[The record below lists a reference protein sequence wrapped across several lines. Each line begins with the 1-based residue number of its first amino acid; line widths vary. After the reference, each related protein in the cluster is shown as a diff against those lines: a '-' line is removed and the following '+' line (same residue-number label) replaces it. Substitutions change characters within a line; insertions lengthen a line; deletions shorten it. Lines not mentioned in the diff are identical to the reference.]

1 MRTSSFNVSSESRW
15 CSLVVCVNQTNGGE
29 TRVMSFSNVSS
40 LHSKALFVS
49 LFCSLIRRNTRDSK
63 SETNMMFSL
72 PLSSSNVLSSV
83 SSSLKSSHRRTTR
96 DSPRGGITT
105 PKAADVMREG
115 NDVLRRQ
122 RRQRGREA
130 REEEH
135 ATNARS
141 RREVLKI
148 LPTSGVALVATT
160 VAIGG
165 FTAQPSFAAGEK
177 LSSVEEKEL
186 AKERRKAAVRAAAER
201 AKETGVGGNAFSDS
215 EYMVGEDHS
224 PNAHSH
230 QEEGSKGS
238 FV

>member
-1 MRTSSFNVSSESRW
+1 MY
-15 CSLVVCVNQTNGGE
+15 
-29 TRVMSFSNVSS
+29 

-49 LFCSLIRRNTRDSK
+49 LFCSSIRSTRNTRDLC
-63 SETNMMFSL
+63 ETNMFSL

-160 VAIGG
+160 VMAIGG
-165 FTAQPSFAAGEK
+165 FTAHPSFAAGGEK
-177 LSSVEEKEL
+177 RASVEEKEL

-215 EYMVGEDHS
+215 EYMVGEDHT

-238 FV
+238 FA

>member
-1 MRTSSFNVSSESRW
+1 
-15 CSLVVCVNQTNGGE
+15 
-29 TRVMSFSNVSS
+29 
-40 LHSKALFVS
+40 
-49 LFCSLIRRNTRDSK
+49 
-63 SETNMMFSL
+63 MFSVS
-72 PLSSSNVLSSV
+72 LSSSFV
-83 SSSLKSSHRRTTR
+83 SSSSLIKSSSHRGRTNRSPIR
-96 DSPRGGITT
+96 DGGITT
-105 PKAADVMREG
+105 KAADVTREEG
-115 NDVLRRQ
+115 NDALVRQQ

-130 REEEH
+130 KREEEER
-135 ATNARS
+135 ATTNTTRS

-148 LPTSGVALVATT
+148 LPTSGVALVVVT
-160 VAIGG
+160 AIGG
-165 FTAQPSFAAGEK
+165 FTTAHPSFAGAEK

>member
-1 MRTSSFNVSSESRW
+1 
-15 CSLVVCVNQTNGGE
+15 
-29 TRVMSFSNVSS
+29 
-40 LHSKALFVS
+40 
-49 LFCSLIRRNTRDSK
+49 
-63 SETNMMFSL
+63 MFSVS
-72 PLSSSNVLSSV
+72 LSSSFV
-83 SSSLKSSHRRTTR
+83 SSSSLIKSSSHRGRTNRSPIR
-96 DSPRGGITT
+96 DGGITT
-105 PKAADVMREG
+105 KAADVTRDAG
-115 NDVLRRQ
+115 NDVLLRQQ

-130 REEEH
+130 KREEEEER
-135 ATNARS
+135 ATTNNKTTRS

-148 LPTSGVALVATT
+148 LPHTSGVALVVAM
-160 VAIGG
+160 AIGG
-165 FTAQPSFAAGEK
+165 FTAHPSFAAEK

>member
-1 MRTSSFNVSSESRW
+1 
-15 CSLVVCVNQTNGGE
+15 
-29 TRVMSFSNVSS
+29 
-40 LHSKALFVS
+40 
-49 LFCSLIRRNTRDSK
+49 
-63 SETNMMFSL
+63 MFSL
-72 PLSSSNVLSSV
+72 PLSSSNASSV

-96 DSPRGGITT
+96 SPIRGGGITT
-105 PKAADVMREG
+105 NRAADVTREG
-115 NDVLRRQ
+115 NDALRRQQ
-122 RRQRGREA
+122 RRQRGREEA
-130 REEEH
+130 KRDEEER
-135 ATNARS
+135 ATHARS
-141 RREVLKI
+141 RREVVLKI
-148 LPTSGVALVATT
+148 LPYTSGVALVAATT

-165 FTAQPSFAAGEK
+165 FTIAHPSFAAGEK
-177 LSSVEEKEL
+177 RSPVEEKEL

>member
-1 MRTSSFNVSSESRW
+1 MFSVSLSSSF
-15 CSLVVCVNQTNGGE
+15 
-29 TRVMSFSNVSS
+29 VSS
-40 LHSKALFVS
+40 L
-49 LFCSLIRRNTRDSK
+49 IK
-63 SETNMMFSL
+63 S
-72 PLSSSNVLSSV
+72 
-83 SSSLKSSHRRTTR
+83 SSHRGRTNRSPIR
-96 DSPRGGITT
+96 DGGITT
-105 PKAADVMREG
+105 KAADVTRDAG
-115 NDVLRRQ
+115 NDVLLRQQ

-130 REEEH
+130 KREEEEER
-135 ATNARS
+135 ATTNNKTTRS

-148 LPTSGVALVATT
+148 LPHTSGVALVVAT
-160 VAIGG
+160 AIGG
-165 FTAQPSFAAGEK
+165 FTAHPSFAAEK

>member
-1 MRTSSFNVSSESRW
+1 
-15 CSLVVCVNQTNGGE
+15 
-29 TRVMSFSNVSS
+29 
-40 LHSKALFVS
+40 
-49 LFCSLIRRNTRDSK
+49 
-63 SETNMMFSL
+63 MFSVS
-72 PLSSSNVLSSV
+72 LSSSFV
-83 SSSLKSSHRRTTR
+83 SSSSLIKSSSHRGRTNRSPIR
-96 DSPRGGITT
+96 DGGITT
-105 PKAADVMREG
+105 KAADVTREEG
-115 NDVLRRQ
+115 NDVSLRQQ
-122 RRQRGREA
+122 RTQRGREA
-130 REEEH
+130 KREEEEER
-135 ATNARS
+135 ATTNNKTRRS

-148 LPTSGVALVATT
+148 LPHTSGVALVVAT
-160 VAIGG
+160 AIGG
-165 FTAQPSFAAGEK
+165 FTAHPSFAAEK

>member
-1 MRTSSFNVSSESRW
+1 MT
-15 CSLVVCVNQTNGGE
+15 
-29 TRVMSFSNVSS
+29 
-40 LHSKALFVS
+40 
-49 LFCSLIRRNTRDSK
+49 
-63 SETNMMFSL
+63 
-72 PLSSSNVLSSV
+72 
-83 SSSLKSSHRRTTR
+83 
-96 DSPRGGITT
+96 
-105 PKAADVMREG
+105 KAADVMREG

-148 LPTSGVALVATT
+148 LPTSGVALVVATT
-160 VAIGG
+160 TMAIGG

-177 LSSVEEKEL
+177 LSSIEEKEL

>member
-1 MRTSSFNVSSESRW
+1 MCESK
-15 CSLVVCVNQTNGGE
+15 TNGE
-29 TRVMSFSNVSS
+29 TRDEFFQFIFITPS
-40 LHSKALFVS
+40 LCLSLLFFDKRS
-49 LFCSLIRRNTRDSK
+49 TRHTGDSQR
-63 SETNMMFSL
+63 ETNMFSVS
-72 PLSSSNVLSSV
+72 LSSSFV
-83 SSSLKSSHRRTTR
+83 SSSLIKSSSHHGRTNRSPIR
-96 DSPRGGITT
+96 DGGITT
-105 PKAADVMREG
+105 KAADVTREEG
-115 NDVLRRQ
+115 NVVLLRQQ

-130 REEEH
+130 KREEEER
-135 ATNARS
+135 ATTNTTRS

-148 LPTSGVALVATT
+148 LPHTSGVALVVAM
-160 VAIGG
+160 AIGG
-165 FTAQPSFAAGEK
+165 FTAHPSFAAEK

>member
-1 MRTSSFNVSSESRW
+1 MGITESA
-15 CSLVVCVNQTNGGE
+15 LPPE
-29 TRVMSFSNVSS
+29 T
-40 LHSKALFVS
+40 
-49 LFCSLIRRNTRDSK
+49 T
-63 SETNMMFSL
+63 MFSL
-72 PLSSSNVLSSV
+72 PLSSFSNASSFV
-83 SSSLKSSHRRTTR
+83 SSSSLLKSSSHRGRTNRSPTR
-96 DSPRGGITT
+96 DGGITRT
-105 PKAADVMREG
+105 KAADVTREEG
-115 NDVLRRQ
+115 NDALLRQQ

-130 REEEH
+130 KREEER
-135 ATNARS
+135 ATTNNKTRRS

-148 LPTSGVALVATT
+148 LPTSGVALVVVT
-160 VAIGG
+160 AIGG
-165 FTAQPSFAAGEK
+165 FTTAHPSFAGAEK

>member
-1 MRTSSFNVSSESRW
+1 MRVFPIYLHQKALFDTKRTTHRRLSHCETNMFSVSLSSSF
-15 CSLVVCVNQTNGGE
+15 
-29 TRVMSFSNVSS
+29 VSS
-40 LHSKALFVS
+40 L
-49 LFCSLIRRNTRDSK
+49 IK
-63 SETNMMFSL
+63 S
-72 PLSSSNVLSSV
+72 
-83 SSSLKSSHRRTTR
+83 SSHRGRTNRSPIR
-96 DSPRGGITT
+96 DGGITRT
-105 PKAADVMREG
+105 KAADVTREEG
-115 NDVLRRQ
+115 NDALVRQQ

-130 REEEH
+130 VREEEERKT
-135 ATNARS
+135 TNTTRRS

-148 LPTSGVALVATT
+148 LPHTSGVALVVAT
-160 VAIGG
+160 AIGG
-165 FTAQPSFAAGEK
+165 FTAHPSFAAEK

>member
-1 MRTSSFNVSSESRW
+1 
-15 CSLVVCVNQTNGGE
+15 
-29 TRVMSFSNVSS
+29 
-40 LHSKALFVS
+40 
-49 LFCSLIRRNTRDSK
+49 
-63 SETNMMFSL
+63 MFSVS
-72 PLSSSNVLSSV
+72 LSSSFV
-83 SSSLKSSHRRTTR
+83 SSSLIKSSSHRGRTNRSPIR
-96 DSPRGGITT
+96 DGGITT
-105 PKAADVMREG
+105 KAADVTRDAG
-115 NDVLRRQ
+115 NDVLLRQQ

-130 REEEH
+130 KREEEEER
-135 ATNARS
+135 ATTNNKTTRS

-148 LPTSGVALVATT
+148 LPHTSGVALVVAM
-160 VAIGG
+160 AIGG
-165 FTAQPSFAAGEK
+165 FTAHPSFAAEK

>member
-1 MRTSSFNVSSESRW
+1 MT
-15 CSLVVCVNQTNGGE
+15 
-29 TRVMSFSNVSS
+29 
-40 LHSKALFVS
+40 
-49 LFCSLIRRNTRDSK
+49 
-63 SETNMMFSL
+63 
-72 PLSSSNVLSSV
+72 
-83 SSSLKSSHRRTTR
+83 
-96 DSPRGGITT
+96 
-105 PKAADVMREG
+105 KAADVMREG
-115 NDVLRRQ
+115 NDLLRRQ
-122 RRQRGREA
+122 RQRGEEA
-130 REEEH
+130 HEEEH
-135 ATNARS
+135 TKTRS

-148 LPTSGVALVATT
+148 LPTSGVALVVATT
-160 VAIGG
+160 TMAIGG

-177 LSSVEEKEL
+177 LSSIEEKEL

>member
-1 MRTSSFNVSSESRW
+1 MRVFPIY
-15 CSLVVCVNQTNGGE
+15 
-29 TRVMSFSNVSS
+29 
-40 LHSKALFVS
+40 LHQKALFDTKHTTH
-49 LFCSLIRRNTRDSK
+49 RRLSQR
-63 SETNMMFSL
+63 ETNMFSVS
-72 PLSSSNVLSSV
+72 LSSSFV
-83 SSSLKSSHRRTTR
+83 SSSSLIKSSSHRGRTNRSPIR
-96 DSPRGGITT
+96 DGGITT
-105 PKAADVMREG
+105 KAADVTREEG
-115 NDVLRRQ
+115 NDVLVRQQ
-122 RRQRGREA
+122 RRHKRGREA
-130 REEEH
+130 QREEER
-135 ATNARS
+135 ATTNNKTRRS

-148 LPTSGVALVATT
+148 LPHTSGVALVVAT
-160 VAIGG
+160 AIGG
-165 FTAQPSFAAGEK
+165 FTAHPSFAAEK

>member
-1 MRTSSFNVSSESRW
+1 
-15 CSLVVCVNQTNGGE
+15 
-29 TRVMSFSNVSS
+29 
-40 LHSKALFVS
+40 
-49 LFCSLIRRNTRDSK
+49 
-63 SETNMMFSL
+63 MFSVS
-72 PLSSSNVLSSV
+72 LSSSFV
-83 SSSLKSSHRRTTR
+83 SSSSLMKSSSHRGRTNRSPIR
-96 DSPRGGITT
+96 DGGITT
-105 PKAADVMREG
+105 KAADVTREEG
-115 NDVLRRQ
+115 NDALLRQQ
-122 RRQRGREA
+122 RRHKRGREA
-130 REEEH
+130 KREEER
-135 ATNARS
+135 ATTNTTRS

-148 LPTSGVALVATT
+148 LPTSGVALVVATT
-160 VAIGG
+160 IG
-165 FTAQPSFAAGEK
+165 FTTAHPSFAAEK

>member
-1 MRTSSFNVSSESRW
+1 
-15 CSLVVCVNQTNGGE
+15 
-29 TRVMSFSNVSS
+29 
-40 LHSKALFVS
+40 
-49 LFCSLIRRNTRDSK
+49 
-63 SETNMMFSL
+63 MFSL
-72 PLSSSNVLSSV
+72 PLSSSNNASSFV
-83 SSSLKSSHRRTTR
+83 SSSLIKSSSHHGRTNRSPIR
-96 DSPRGGITT
+96 DGGITT
-105 PKAADVMREG
+105 KAADVTREEG
-115 NDVLRRQ
+115 NDVLLRQQ

-130 REEEH
+130 KREEEEQTT
-135 ATNARS
+135 TNATRTR

-148 LPTSGVALVATT
+148 LPHTSGVALVVAT
-160 VAIGG
+160 AIGG
-165 FTAQPSFAAGEK
+165 FTAHPSFAAEK

>member
-1 MRTSSFNVSSESRW
+1 
-15 CSLVVCVNQTNGGE
+15 
-29 TRVMSFSNVSS
+29 
-40 LHSKALFVS
+40 
-49 LFCSLIRRNTRDSK
+49 
-63 SETNMMFSL
+63 MFSVS
-72 PLSSSNVLSSV
+72 LSSSFV
-83 SSSLKSSHRRTTR
+83 SSSLIKSSSHHGRTNRSPIR
-96 DSPRGGITT
+96 DGGITT
-105 PKAADVMREG
+105 KAADVTREEG
-115 NDVLRRQ
+115 NDVLLRQQ

-130 REEEH
+130 KREEEEER
-135 ATNARS
+135 ATTNNATRSS

-148 LPTSGVALVATT
+148 LPYTSGVALVVAT
-160 VAIGG
+160 AIGG
-165 FTAQPSFAAGEK
+165 FTAHPSFAAEK

>member
-1 MRTSSFNVSSESRW
+1 MFSFPLVSS
-15 CSLVVCVNQTNGGE
+15 N
-29 TRVMSFSNVSS
+29 
-40 LHSKALFVS
+40 A
-49 LFCSLIRRNTRDSK
+49 
-63 SETNMMFSL
+63 
-72 PLSSSNVLSSV
+72 SSV

-96 DSPRGGITT
+96 SPRGGSTT
-105 PKAADVMREG
+105 KAADVMREG

-122 RRQRGREA
+122 RRQRGREEA
-130 REEEH
+130 RDEEER
-135 ATNARS
+135 ATHARS
-141 RREVLKI
+141 RREVVLKI
-148 LPTSGVALVATT
+148 LPYTSGVALVAATT

>member
-1 MRTSSFNVSSESRW
+1 MLFSFVVSCESK
-15 CSLVVCVNQTNGGE
+15 TNGE
-29 TRVMSFSNVSS
+29 TRDEFFQFIFITES
-40 LHSKALFVS
+40 ALPP
-49 LFCSLIRRNTRDSK
+49 
-63 SETNMMFSL
+63 ETTMFSL
-72 PLSSSNVLSSV
+72 PLSSFSNASSFV
-83 SSSLKSSHRRTTR
+83 SSSSLLKSSSHRGRTNRSPTR
-96 DSPRGGITT
+96 DGGITRT
-105 PKAADVMREG
+105 KAADVTREEG
-115 NDVLRRQ
+115 NDALVRQQ

-130 REEEH
+130 KREEER
-135 ATNARS
+135 ATTNNKTRRS

-148 LPTSGVALVATT
+148 LPTSGVALVVVT
-160 VAIGG
+160 AIGG
-165 FTAQPSFAAGEK
+165 FTTAHPSFAGAEK

>member
-1 MRTSSFNVSSESRW
+1 
-15 CSLVVCVNQTNGGE
+15 
-29 TRVMSFSNVSS
+29 
-40 LHSKALFVS
+40 
-49 LFCSLIRRNTRDSK
+49 
-63 SETNMMFSL
+63 MFSVS
-72 PLSSSNVLSSV
+72 LSSSFV
-83 SSSLKSSHRRTTR
+83 SSSSLIKSSSHRGRTNRSPIR
-96 DSPRGGITT
+96 DGGITT
-105 PKAADVMREG
+105 KAADVTREEG
-115 NDVLRRQ
+115 NDALLRQQ
-122 RRQRGREA
+122 RRHKRGREA
-130 REEEH
+130 QREEER
-135 ATNARS
+135 ATTNNKTRRS

-148 LPTSGVALVATT
+148 LPHTSGVALVVAT
-160 VAIGG
+160 AIGG
-165 FTAQPSFAAGEK
+165 FTAHPSFAAEK

>member
-1 MRTSSFNVSSESRW
+1 MFSVSLSSSF
-15 CSLVVCVNQTNGGE
+15 
-29 TRVMSFSNVSS
+29 VSS
-40 LHSKALFVS
+40 L
-49 LFCSLIRRNTRDSK
+49 IK
-63 SETNMMFSL
+63 S
-72 PLSSSNVLSSV
+72 
-83 SSSLKSSHRRTTR
+83 SSHRGRTNRSPIR
-96 DSPRGGITT
+96 DGGITT
-105 PKAADVMREG
+105 KAADVTRDAG
-115 NDVLRRQ
+115 NDVLLRQQ
-122 RRQRGREA
+122 RRHKRGREA
-130 REEEH
+130 QREEER
-135 ATNARS
+135 ATTNNKTRRS

-148 LPTSGVALVATT
+148 LPHTSGVALVVAT
-160 VAIGG
+160 AIGG
-165 FTAQPSFAAGEK
+165 FTAHPSFAAEK

>member
-1 MRTSSFNVSSESRW
+1 
-15 CSLVVCVNQTNGGE
+15 
-29 TRVMSFSNVSS
+29 
-40 LHSKALFVS
+40 
-49 LFCSLIRRNTRDSK
+49 
-63 SETNMMFSL
+63 MFSF
-72 PLSSSNVLSSV
+72 PLVSSNVSSV

-96 DSPRGGITT
+96 SPRGGITT
-105 PKAADVMREG
+105 NRAAVVTREG
-115 NDVLRRQ
+115 NDALRRQ
-122 RRQRGREA
+122 RRQRGREEA
-130 REEEH
+130 RDEEER

-141 RREVLKI
+141 RREVVLKI
-148 LPTSGVALVATT
+148 LPTSGVALVAATT

-165 FTAQPSFAAGEK
+165 FTIAHPSFAAGEK
-177 LSSVEEKEL
+177 RSPVEEKEL

>member
-1 MRTSSFNVSSESRW
+1 MFSVSLSSSF
-15 CSLVVCVNQTNGGE
+15 
-29 TRVMSFSNVSS
+29 VSS
-40 LHSKALFVS
+40 L
-49 LFCSLIRRNTRDSK
+49 IK
-63 SETNMMFSL
+63 S
-72 PLSSSNVLSSV
+72 
-83 SSSLKSSHRRTTR
+83 SSHRGRTNRSPIR
-96 DSPRGGITT
+96 DGGITT
-105 PKAADVMREG
+105 KAADVTRDAG
-115 NDVLRRQ
+115 NDVLLRQQ

-130 REEEH
+130 KREEEEER
-135 ATNARS
+135 ATTNNKTTRS

-148 LPTSGVALVATT
+148 LPYTSGVALVVAT
-160 VAIGG
+160 AIGG
-165 FTAQPSFAAGEK
+165 FTAHPSFAAEK

>member
-1 MRTSSFNVSSESRW
+1 MY
-15 CSLVVCVNQTNGGE
+15 
-29 TRVMSFSNVSS
+29 

-49 LFCSLIRRNTRDSK
+49 LFCSSIRSTRNTRDLC
-63 SETNMMFSL
+63 ETNMFSL

-83 SSSLKSSHRRTTR
+83 SSSSLKSSRRRTTR
-96 DSPRGGITT
+96 SPRGGITT
-105 PKAADVMREG
+105 TKAADVTREG
-115 NDVLRRQ
+115 NDALRRQ

-130 REEEH
+130 REEER
-135 ATNARS
+135 ATTNNARS

-148 LPTSGVALVATT
+148 LPTSGVVALVATT
-160 VAIGG
+160 VMAIGG
-165 FTAQPSFAAGEK
+165 FTAHPSFAAGGEK
-177 LSSVEEKEL
+177 RASVEEKEL

-215 EYMVGEDHS
+215 EYMVGEDHT

>member
-1 MRTSSFNVSSESRW
+1 MRVFPIY
-15 CSLVVCVNQTNGGE
+15 
-29 TRVMSFSNVSS
+29 
-40 LHSKALFVS
+40 LHQKALFDTKHTTH
-49 LFCSLIRRNTRDSK
+49 RRLPQR
-63 SETNMMFSL
+63 ETNMFSVS
-72 PLSSSNVLSSV
+72 LSSSFV
-83 SSSLKSSHRRTTR
+83 SSSSLIKSSSHRGRTNRSPIR
-96 DSPRGGITT
+96 DGGITT
-105 PKAADVMREG
+105 KAADVTREEG
-115 NDVLRRQ
+115 NDALVRQQ

-130 REEEH
+130 KREEEER
-135 ATNARS
+135 ATTNTTRRS

-148 LPTSGVALVATT
+148 LPHTSGVALVVAT
-160 VAIGG
+160 AIGG
-165 FTAQPSFAAGEK
+165 FTAHPSFASGEK
-177 LSSVEEKEL
+177 RSSVEEKEL

>member
-1 MRTSSFNVSSESRW
+1 
-15 CSLVVCVNQTNGGE
+15 
-29 TRVMSFSNVSS
+29 
-40 LHSKALFVS
+40 
-49 LFCSLIRRNTRDSK
+49 
-63 SETNMMFSL
+63 MFSVS
-72 PLSSSNVLSSV
+72 LSSSFV
-83 SSSLKSSHRRTTR
+83 SSSSLIKSSSHRGRTNRSPIIR
-96 DSPRGGITT
+96 DGGITT
-105 PKAADVMREG
+105 KAADVTREEG
-115 NDVLRRQ
+115 NDALVRQQ

-130 REEEH
+130 KREEEER
-135 ATNARS
+135 ATTNTTRS

-148 LPTSGVALVATT
+148 LPTSGVALVVATT
-160 VAIGG
+160 IG
-165 FTAQPSFAAGEK
+165 FTTAQPSFAGAEK

>member
-1 MRTSSFNVSSESRW
+1 MFSFPLVSS
-15 CSLVVCVNQTNGGE
+15 N
-29 TRVMSFSNVSS
+29 
-40 LHSKALFVS
+40 A
-49 LFCSLIRRNTRDSK
+49 
-63 SETNMMFSL
+63 
-72 PLSSSNVLSSV
+72 SSV

-96 DSPRGGITT
+96 SPRGGGITT
-105 PKAADVMREG
+105 NRAADVTREG
-115 NDVLRRQ
+115 NDALRRQ

-130 REEEH
+130 KREEEER

-141 RREVLKI
+141 RREVVLKI
-148 LPTSGVALVATT
+148 LPTSGVALVAATT

-165 FTAQPSFAAGEK
+165 FTIAHPSFAASGEK
-177 LSSVEEKEL
+177 RSSVEEKEL

>member
-1 MRTSSFNVSSESRW
+1 
-15 CSLVVCVNQTNGGE
+15 
-29 TRVMSFSNVSS
+29 
-40 LHSKALFVS
+40 
-49 LFCSLIRRNTRDSK
+49 
-63 SETNMMFSL
+63 
-72 PLSSSNVLSSV
+72 
-83 SSSLKSSHRRTTR
+83 
-96 DSPRGGITT
+96 
-105 PKAADVMREG
+105 MREG

-148 LPTSGVALVATT
+148 LPSSGVALVATT

>member
-1 MRTSSFNVSSESRW
+1 
-15 CSLVVCVNQTNGGE
+15 
-29 TRVMSFSNVSS
+29 MSFSNLS

-49 LFCSLIRRNTRDSK
+49 LFCSLIRRTRNTRDSR
-63 SETNMMFSL
+63 ETNMFSL
-72 PLSSSNVLSSV
+72 PLSSSNASSV

-96 DSPRGGITT
+96 SPRGGSTT
-105 PKAADVMREG
+105 KAADVMREG

>member
-1 MRTSSFNVSSESRW
+1 
-15 CSLVVCVNQTNGGE
+15 
-29 TRVMSFSNVSS
+29 
-40 LHSKALFVS
+40 
-49 LFCSLIRRNTRDSK
+49 
-63 SETNMMFSL
+63 MFSVS
-72 PLSSSNVLSSV
+72 LSSSFV
-83 SSSLKSSHRRTTR
+83 SSSSLIKSSSHRGRTNRSPIR
-96 DSPRGGITT
+96 DGGITT
-105 PKAADVMREG
+105 KAADVTRDAG
-115 NDVLRRQ
+115 NDVLLRQQ

-130 REEEH
+130 KREEEEER
-135 ATNARS
+135 ATTNNKTTRS

-148 LPTSGVALVATT
+148 LPHTSGVALVAM
-160 VAIGG
+160 AIGG
-165 FTAQPSFAAGEK
+165 FTAHPSFAAEK

>member
-1 MRTSSFNVSSESRW
+1 
-15 CSLVVCVNQTNGGE
+15 
-29 TRVMSFSNVSS
+29 
-40 LHSKALFVS
+40 
-49 LFCSLIRRNTRDSK
+49 
-63 SETNMMFSL
+63 MFSVS
-72 PLSSSNVLSSV
+72 LSSSFV
-83 SSSLKSSHRRTTR
+83 SSSLIKSSSHHGRTNRSPIR
-96 DSPRGGITT
+96 DGGITT
-105 PKAADVMREG
+105 KAADVTREEG
-115 NDVLRRQ
+115 NDVLLRQQ

-130 REEEH
+130 KREEEEER
-135 ATNARS
+135 ATTNNATRSS

-148 LPTSGVALVATT
+148 LPYTSGVALVVAT
-160 VAIGG
+160 AIGG
-165 FTAQPSFAAGEK
+165 FTAHPSFAAGEK

>member
-1 MRTSSFNVSSESRW
+1 
-15 CSLVVCVNQTNGGE
+15 
-29 TRVMSFSNVSS
+29 
-40 LHSKALFVS
+40 
-49 LFCSLIRRNTRDSK
+49 
-63 SETNMMFSL
+63 MFSL
-72 PLSSSNVLSSV
+72 PLSSSNVSSV

-96 DSPRGGITT
+96 SPRGGITT
-105 PKAADVMREG
+105 NRAADVTREG
-115 NDVLRRQ
+115 NDALRRQ
-122 RRQRGREA
+122 RRQRGREEA
-130 REEEH
+130 RDEEER

-141 RREVLKI
+141 RREVVLKI
-148 LPTSGVALVATT
+148 LPTSGVALVAATT

-165 FTAQPSFAAGEK
+165 FTIAHPSFAAGEK
-177 LSSVEEKEL
+177 RSPVEEKEL

>member
-1 MRTSSFNVSSESRW
+1 
-15 CSLVVCVNQTNGGE
+15 
-29 TRVMSFSNVSS
+29 
-40 LHSKALFVS
+40 
-49 LFCSLIRRNTRDSK
+49 
-63 SETNMMFSL
+63 MFSVS
-72 PLSSSNVLSSV
+72 LSSSFV
-83 SSSLKSSHRRTTR
+83 SSSSLIKSSSHRGRTNRSPIR
-96 DSPRGGITT
+96 DGGITT
-105 PKAADVMREG
+105 KAADVTREEG
-115 NDVLRRQ
+115 NDVLVRQQ
-122 RRQRGREA
+122 RRHKRGREA
-130 REEEH
+130 QREEER
-135 ATNARS
+135 ATTNNKTRRS

-148 LPTSGVALVATT
+148 LPHTSGVALVVAT
-160 VAIGG
+160 AIGG
-165 FTAQPSFAAGEK
+165 FTAHPSFAAEK

>member
-1 MRTSSFNVSSESRW
+1 MFSFPLVSS
-15 CSLVVCVNQTNGGE
+15 N
-29 TRVMSFSNVSS
+29 
-40 LHSKALFVS
+40 A
-49 LFCSLIRRNTRDSK
+49 
-63 SETNMMFSL
+63 
-72 PLSSSNVLSSV
+72 SSV

-96 DSPRGGITT
+96 SPRGGGITT
-105 PKAADVMREG
+105 NRAADVTREG
-115 NDVLRRQ
+115 NDALRRQ
-122 RRQRGREA
+122 RRQRGREEA
-130 REEEH
+130 RDEEER

-141 RREVLKI
+141 RREVVLKI
-148 LPTSGVALVATT
+148 LPTSGVALVAATT

-165 FTAQPSFAAGEK
+165 FTIAHPSFAASGEK
-177 LSSVEEKEL
+177 RSSVEEKEL